1 MWRAGIPQNRLLA
14 NVCQAMGLD
23 ATDYELSDAAYAT
36 KFPGRGGRVPGYGDP
51 FVEGGDDRVPYL
63 PAQIADMSAKL
74 PIVTT

>member
-1 MWRAGIPQNRLLA
+1 
-14 NVCQAMGLD
+14 
-23 ATDYELSDAAYAT
+23 
-36 KFPGRGGRVPGYGDP
+36 VPGYGDP